1 MVEGRL
7 PQWHSA
13 SDSWEQRGPGREH
26 ASMAW
31 GLMVFPTNQVSRSV
45 EKTGHLRVRNDSVQG
60 GLRIPEP
67 LKTSSTFWTV
77 ILLTQNSV
85 PGQRMVILICCPFL
99 CHVGTVTIRSLCVK
113 LVRPPRRAWDLAPG
127 ESGVGC
133 REAGS
138 TELCGWPPAPGPGW
152 APDFVSAFPGGEQGL
167 ADWFIRRLPPCSSTQ
182 SNFS

>member
-13 SDSWEQRGPGREH
+13 SNSWEQRGPGREH

-77 ILLTQNSV
+77 TLLTEQRTWPANGYLNLLPLPV
-85 PGQRMVILICCPFL
+85 PRWHGYHNKPVCQ
-99 CHVGTVTIRSLCVK
+99 T
-113 LVRPPRRAWDLAPG
+113 
-127 ESGVGC
+127 
-133 REAGS
+133 
-138 TELCGWPPAPGPGW
+138 GPSS
-152 APDFVSAFPGGEQGL
+152 SACLGLGPGGEWGGL
-167 ADWFIRRLPPCSSTQ
+167 PGSWQYGALWLTPSPRPWLGPRLCVRFPRRRAGSGRLVHTEASTLFI
-182 SNFS
+182 NAK